1 MRTKALYI
9 AFQTLEAASGITNKI
24 YSQYRGLVNSGL
36 DTSFCHIDVVD
47 NNWRYVVDGKVIGCI
62 GTGFYGHVAYYFSFN
77 PVFDYIKENEIG
89 FIYIRY
95 TQFATPFFVDFLRKV
110 HKLGVRIFMEIPTW
124 PYDTEY
130 VHGTILNRL
139 QRWIERKSRV
149 YFKKYVDRVV
159 TVQDIDEIMTIPTI
173 KISNGIDVE
182 SITLRSEKPH
192 EGINLLGVAH
202 LGDWHG
208 YDRLIE
214 GMGLYY
220 KETSNPIEIHFYI
233 VGDNEKVYKQYLT
246 IAKNYG
252 IENRIHFEGIKG
264 GEELDNYF
272 DTADLAIGCLG
283 NHRKGV
289 KDAKP
294 LKSIEYAARGI
305 PFIYSER
312 NSDFDNRLFVV
323 KFPQDDTP
331 ISVDILLDFIE
342 NNHFDPSEIRKSVT
356 KTLSWDYQMSKIT
369 SELILKK

>member
-1 MRTKALYI
+1 MKALYV
-9 AFQTLEAASGITNKI
+9 AFQLLDKSSGITNKI
-24 YSQYRGLVNSGL
+24 VAQYKGLVNNGL
-36 DTSFCHIDVVD
+36 DVGFCHYELI
-47 NNWRYVVDGKVIGCI
+47 DGKWTFVADDKPVYYLGS
-62 GTGFYGHVAYYFSFN
+62 GFHAHLALYYMFN
-77 PVFDYIKENEIG
+77 PAYKYIRDNHIE

-110 HKLGVRIFMEIPTW
+110 HDLGVKIFMEIPTW

-130 VHGTILNRL
+130 VHGTFLNRL

-149 YFKKYVDRVV
+149 FFKKYVDRVV
-159 TVQDIDEIMTIPTI
+159 TVQDFDEIMTIPTI
-173 KISNGIDVE
+173 KISNGIDIK
-182 SITLRSEKPH
+182 SINLRKVKQH
-192 EGINLLGVAH
+192 KGINLLGVAH

-220 KETSNPIEIHFYI
+220 KETSNPIEINFYI

-264 GEELDNYF
+264 GEELNNYF

-305 PFIYSER
+305 PFIYSES
-312 NSDFDNRLFVV
+312 NSDFDNRSFVV

-331 ISVDILLDFIE
+331 ISVDVLLDFIE
-342 NNHFDPSEIRKSVT
+342 KNHFDPSEIRKSVT

-369 SELILKK
+369 SELILKI